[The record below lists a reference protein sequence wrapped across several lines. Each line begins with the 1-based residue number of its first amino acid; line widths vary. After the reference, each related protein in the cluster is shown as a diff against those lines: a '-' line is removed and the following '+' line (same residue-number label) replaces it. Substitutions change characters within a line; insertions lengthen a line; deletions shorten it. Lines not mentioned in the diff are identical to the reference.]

1 MNILYLSILLSMSIQ
16 LFSVWATTNDATMNT
31 LQRVSRFSVLEFLY
45 AEHLIRKTL
54 YIAQECTLD
63 STGQGPSVHESCAA
77 SPSLKN
83 TDKPAPL
90 TQRRACW

>member
-1 MNILYLSILLSMSIQ
+1 MSIQ

-31 LQRVSRFSVLEFLY
+31 LERVSRFSVLEFLY

-54 YIAQECTLD
+54 YIARECTLD
-63 STGQGPSVHESCAA
+63 STDQSPSVHKSCAA

-83 TDKPAPL
+83 TNKPALL